1 MIPMRHKVIVT
12 STVGDEVE
20 YDADFQATKAFFAI
34 DAYIEAGFTV
44 SLLKNGM
51 VIERKKVV
59 EVYKHH
65 GPPDRMAHTEVVFE
79 LLNTQSHSNQINITG
94 STVNGLIAA
103 GNNNTISEIT
113 FNIEHDIKKII
124 DLIDLKDDISDED
137 KTKLKEVITAELPNI
152 LNTQDKGGFEKL
164 KNTFSSF
171 KQTWLIP
178 IVANLMS
185 TYFGN
190 QIGL

>member
-1 MIPMRHKVIVT
+1 MIPMRHRVIVT

-20 YDADFQATKAFFAI
+20 YNADFQATKAFFEI
-34 DAYIEAGFTV
+34 DAFVETGFTI
-44 SLLKNGM
+44 SLLKDGV
-51 VIERKKVV
+51 VIERKKVA
-59 EVYKHH
+59 EVYKHY

-79 LLNTQSHSNQINITG
+79 SQSNQSHSNQINITG
-94 STVNGLIAA
+94 STVNGLITA
-103 GNNNTISEIT
+103 GDNNTISNIT
-113 FNIEHDIKKII
+113 FNIEHDIKVIH
-124 DLIDLKDDISDED
+124 DLIDTKDDISVED
-137 KTKLKEVITAELPNI
+137 KTKLKEVIAAELPNI

-185 TYFGN
+185 AYFGN